1 MDFERA
7 RFNMIEQQIRP
18 WNVLDQ
24 DVLDM
29 LSVVRRE
36 DFVPPAYRNMA
47 FADLDLPLN
56 LSSRSTGETMMS
68 PKIEARLLQEL
79 RVRRSDSV
87 LEIGAG
93 SGYMAALLAY
103 RAKHVE
109 SLEIDADLVRFA
121 SDNVARAAIANLT
134 IRQADG
140 SKGIADMSTFDV
152 IVLSGS
158 VPFVPDE
165 LIERLNPGGRL
176 SAIVGKMPVMQALIT
191 TRSAVEGTTTE
202 VLFETVA
209 KPLRGF
215 RARESFTF

>member
-24 DVLDM
+24 AVLDM

-87 LEIGAG
+87 LEIGTG
-93 SGYMAALLAY
+93 SGYMSALLAY

-109 SLEIDADLVRFA
+109 SLEIDADLARFA

-176 SAIVGKMPVMQALIT
+176 AAIVGKMPVMQALIM

>member
-56 LSSRSTGETMMS
+56 LSGRATGETMMS

-87 LEIGAG
+87 LEIGTG
-93 SGYMAALLAY
+93 SGYMSALLAY

-109 SLEIDADLVRFA
+109 SLEIDADLARFA

-158 VPFVPDE
+158 VPFIPDE

-176 SAIVGKMPVMQALIT
+176 AAIVGKMPVMQALIM
-191 TRSAVEGTTTE
+191 TRSAVEGTTSE

>member
-7 RFNMIEQQIRP
+7 RFNMVEQQIRP

-24 DVLDM
+24 DVLDL

-36 DFVPPAYRNMA
+36 EFVPPSYRNMA

-56 LSSRSTGETMMS
+56 LGGRATGETMMS

-87 LEIGAG
+87 LEIGTG

-140 SKGIADMSTFDV
+140 SKGIADMSSFDV

-176 SAIVGKMPVMQALIT
+176 AAIVGQMPVMQALIT

>member
-1 MDFERA
+1 
-7 RFNMIEQQIRP
+7 
-18 WNVLDQ
+18 
-24 DVLDM
+24 M
-29 LSVVRRE
+29 LGSESAAEEVAQEV
-36 DFVPPAYRNMA
+36 FLAAYRNMA

-56 LSSRSTGETMMS
+56 LGGRATGETMMS

-79 RVRRSDSV
+79 RVRRSDAV
-87 LEIGAG
+87 LEIGTG

-140 SKGIADMSTFDV
+140 SKGIADMSSFDV

-176 SAIVGKMPVMQALIT
+176 AAIVGKMPVMQALIT

>member
-1 MDFERA
+1 
-7 RFNMIEQQIRP
+7 
-18 WNVLDQ
+18 
-24 DVLDM
+24 
-29 LSVVRRE
+29 
-36 DFVPPAYRNMA
+36 MA

-56 LSSRSTGETMMS
+56 LGGRATGETMMS

-87 LEIGAG
+87 LEIGTG

-140 SKGIADMSTFDV
+140 SKGIADMSSFDV

-176 SAIVGKMPVMQALIT
+176 AAIVGKMPVMQALIT

>member
-24 DVLDM
+24 DVLDL

-36 DFVPPAYRNMA
+36 EFVPPAYRNMA

-56 LSSRSTGETMMS
+56 LGGRATGETMMS

-79 RVRRSDSV
+79 RVRRSDAV
-87 LEIGAG
+87 LEIGTG

-140 SKGIADMSTFDV
+140 SKGIADMSSFDV

-176 SAIVGKMPVMQALIT
+176 AAIVGKMPVMQALIT

>member
-1 MDFERA
+1 
-7 RFNMIEQQIRP
+7 
-18 WNVLDQ
+18 
-24 DVLDM
+24 
-29 LSVVRRE
+29 VVRRE
-36 DFVPPAYRNMA
+36 EFVPPAYRNMA

-56 LSSRSTGETMMS
+56 LGGRATGETMMS

-87 LEIGAG
+87 LEIGTG

-140 SKGIADMSTFDV
+140 SKGIADMSSFDV

-176 SAIVGKMPVMQALIT
+176 AAIVGKMPVMQALIT

>member
-24 DVLDM
+24 DVLDL

-56 LSSRSTGETMMS
+56 LGGRATGETMMS

-79 RVRRSDSV
+79 RVRRSEAV
-87 LEIGAG
+87 LEIGTG

-140 SKGIADMSTFDV
+140 SKGIADMSSFDV

-176 SAIVGKMPVMQALIT
+176 AAIVGKMPVMQALIT

>member
-1 MDFERA
+1 
-7 RFNMIEQQIRP
+7 
-18 WNVLDQ
+18 
-24 DVLDM
+24 
-29 LSVVRRE
+29 
-36 DFVPPAYRNMA
+36 
-47 FADLDLPLN
+47 
-56 LSSRSTGETMMS
+56 MS

-79 RVRRSDSV
+79 QVRRSDSV

-103 RAKHVE
+103 RAKHVD
-109 SLEIDADLVRFA
+109 SLEIDAELARFA

-140 SKGIADMSTFDV
+140 AKGLADLATYDV

-176 SAIVGKMPVMQALIT
+176 AAIVGKMPVMQALIMTRGAAEGST
-191 TRSAVEGTTTE
+191 TD
-202 VLFETVA
+202 VLFETAA

-215 RARESFTF
+215 RARETFTF

>member
-87 LEIGAG
+87 LEIGTG

-176 SAIVGKMPVMQALIT
+176 AAIVGKMPVMQALIM
-191 TRSAVEGTTTE
+191 TRSAVEGTTSE

>member
-1 MDFERA
+1 M
-7 RFNMIEQQIRP
+7 
-18 WNVLDQ
+18 LD
-24 DVLDM
+24 L

-36 DFVPPAYRNMA
+36 EFVPTAYRNMA

-56 LSSRSTGETMMS
+56 LGRRATGETMMS

-79 RVRRSDSV
+79 RVRRSDAV
-87 LEIGAG
+87 LEIGTG

-140 SKGIADMSTFDV
+140 SKGIADMSSFDV

-176 SAIVGKMPVMQALIT
+176 AAIVGKMPVMQALIT

>member
-56 LSSRSTGETMMS
+56 LSGRATGETMMS

-103 RAKHVE
+103 RAKHVD
-109 SLEIDADLVRFA
+109 SFEIDADLAGFA

-140 SKGIADMSTFDV
+140 SKGISEMPTYDV

-176 SAIVGKMPVMQALIT
+176 AAIVGKMPVMQALVT
-191 TRSAVEGTTTE
+191 TRGAAEGSTTE

-215 RARESFTF
+215 RARETFVF